1 LSERDEKIKD
11 QGHIGVLM
19 GGVSAEREVSL
30 RTGEAII
37 KTLRIKGYNVC
48 PIDVGY
54 NIAER
59 LISEPIRVAF
69 ITLHGRFGED
79 GTIQGM
85 LELMR
90 IPYTGSGVLAS
101 ALSMDKIMS
110 KRIFSTHALSTPSSH
125 ILQPTEGVKEALEK
139 LIFPF
144 PIVVKPV
151 SEGSTIGVT
160 IVQDKEGLA
169 RAIMH
174 ARQYD
179 PRLLMEEYIKGKEI
193 TLGVLNGQPLPLIE
207 IAPKGGF
214 YDYHAKY
221 TKGETEYILPP
232 RIPPKVHE
240 EAERVGLEAYNALGC
255 EGCARVDMIADEK
268 GEVSVLEVNSMP
280 GMTETSLVPKA
291 AHFAGIDFPELVERI
306 LKGASLKTAVRG
318 DERSERSGSS
328 SSEGTI

>member
-1 LSERDEKIKD
+1 MK
-11 QGHIGVLM
+11 
-19 GGVSAEREVSL
+19 AL
-30 RTGEAII
+30 RA
-37 KTLRIKGYNVC
+37 RGYNVR
-48 PIDVGY
+48 PIDVSY
-54 NIAER
+54 DIAARLIAEK
-59 LISEPIRVAF
+59 IGIAF

-110 KRIFSTHALSTPSSH
+110 KRIFSAHGIPTPAFH
-125 ILQPTEGVKEALEK
+125 ILQATEGVKEALEK
-139 LIFPF
+139 LSFPF
-144 PIVVKPV
+144 PIVVKPA

-160 IVQDKEGLA
+160 IVRDEEGLA
-169 RAIMH
+169 QAIKD

-179 PRLLMEEYIKGKEI
+179 PRLLLEEYIKGKEI
-193 TLGVLNGQPLPLIE
+193 TLGVLNGHPLPLIE

-214 YDYHAKY
+214 YDYRAKY

-232 RIPPKVHE
+232 RIPPKAHE
-240 EAERVGLEAYNALGC
+240 EAERIGLEAYNALGC
-255 EGCARVDMIADEK
+255 EGCARVDMMANEK
-268 GEVSVLEVNSMP
+268 GEVFVLEVNSMP

-306 LKGASLKTAVRG
+306 LKRASLKTRVQGGKRDG
-318 DERSERSGSS
+318 T
-328 SSEGTI
+328 SSEETL

>member
-1 LSERDEKIKD
+1 MKRSKS

-19 GGVSAEREVSL
+19 GGVSAEREISL
-30 RTGEAII
+30 RTGEAIM
-37 KTLRIKGYNVC
+37 KALRARGYNVC

-54 NIAER
+54 DIAER
-59 LISEPIRVAF
+59 LIVEQIGIAF

-101 ALSMDKIMS
+101 ALSMDKIMT
-110 KRIFSTHALSTPSSH
+110 KLIFSAHAIPTPASH
-125 ILQPTEGVKEALEK
+125 ILQATEGVKEAMEK
-139 LIFPF
+139 LSFPF
-144 PIVVKPV
+144 PIVVKPA

-160 IVQDKEGLA
+160 ILHDKEGLA
-169 RAIMH
+169 QAIEH

-179 PRLLMEEYIKGKEI
+179 LRLLLEEYIKGKEI
-193 TLGVLNGQPLPLIE
+193 TLGVLNGHPLPLIE
-207 IAPKGGF
+207 IAPRGGF
-214 YDYHAKY
+214 YDYRSKY

-232 RIPPKVHE
+232 RIPQKAHE
-240 EAERVGLEAYNALGC
+240 EAERIGLEAYNSLGC
-255 EGCARVDMIADEK
+255 EGCARVDMMADEK
-268 GEVSVLEVNSMP
+268 GEIFVLEVNSMP

-306 LKGASLKTAVRG
+306 LKGASLKTRVCG
-318 DERSERSGSS
+318 DKRDGM
-328 SSEGTI
+328 SSEEAI

>member
-1 LSERDEKIKD
+1 MKGSKG

-19 GGVSAEREVSL
+19 GGVSAERKISL
-30 RTGEAII
+30 RTGEAIM
-37 KTLRIKGYNVC
+37 KALRARNYNVC

-54 NIAER
+54 DIAER
-59 LISEPIRVAF
+59 LISEQIGVAF

-79 GTIQGM
+79 GTVQGM
-85 LELMR
+85 LELMG

-110 KRIFSTHALSTPSSH
+110 KRIFSAHAIPTPAFR
-125 ILQPTEGVKEALEK
+125 ILHPTEVAKESLEK
-139 LIFPF
+139 LGFPF
-144 PIVVKPV
+144 PIVVKPA

-160 IVQDKEGLA
+160 IVHDKEGLPQ
-169 RAIMH
+169 AIQH

-179 PRLLMEEYIKGKEI
+179 LRLLLEEYIKGKEI

-214 YDYHAKY
+214 YDYRAKY

-232 RIPPKVHE
+232 RIPPE
-240 EAERVGLEAYNALGC
+240 ARAEAERIGLEAYNALGC
-255 EGCARVDMIADEK
+255 EGCARVDMMANEK
-268 GEVSVLEVNSMP
+268 GEVFVLEVNSMP

-291 AHFAGIDFPELVERI
+291 AHFAGIDFPALVERI
-306 LKGASLKTAVRG
+306 LQGASLKAGIRKGEREERG
-318 DERSERSGSS
+318 GSS
-328 SSEGTI
+328 SSEGTM

>member
-1 LSERDEKIKD
+1 MKRSKG

-19 GGVSAEREVSL
+19 GGVSAEREISL
-30 RTGEAII
+30 KTGEAIV
-37 KTLRIKGYNVC
+37 KALRARGYNVC
-48 PIDVGY
+48 PIDVGHD
-54 NIAER
+54 IAEQ
-59 LISEPIRVAF
+59 LISERIRVAF

-85 LELMR
+85 LEIMR

-101 ALSMDKIMS
+101 ALSIDKIMS
-110 KRIFSTHALSTPSSH
+110 KRIFSAHAIPTPASH
-125 ILQPTEGVKEALEK
+125 ILQAAEGANEALEK
-139 LIFPF
+139 LSFPF
-144 PIVVKPV
+144 PIVVKPA

-160 IVQDKEGLA
+160 VGHDKVGLA
-169 RAIMH
+169 QAIEY

-179 PRLLMEEYIKGKEI
+179 LRLLLEEYIKGKEI

-214 YDYHAKY
+214 YDYRAKY

-232 RIPPKVHE
+232 RIPPKAHE
-240 EAERVGLEAYNALGC
+240 KAERIGLEAYGALGC
-255 EGCARVDMIADEK
+255 EGCARVDMMADKK
-268 GEVSVLEVNSMP
+268 GGVFILEVNSMP

-306 LKGASLKTAVRG
+306 LRGASLKTGVRG
-318 DERSERSGSS
+318 DERDGRSGPSF
-328 SSEGTI
+328 SEGVI